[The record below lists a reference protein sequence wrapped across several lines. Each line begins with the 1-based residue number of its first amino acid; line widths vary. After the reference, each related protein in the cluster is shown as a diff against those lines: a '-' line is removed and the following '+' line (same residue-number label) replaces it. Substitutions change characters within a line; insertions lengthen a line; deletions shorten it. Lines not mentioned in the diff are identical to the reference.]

1 MLSAAHAAATKP
13 SAQLVAPTMVWRV
26 PQPIKPG
33 LVLLQPTC
41 LESAV
46 PLVPLAWE
54 PPVAVAPP
62 QTPAKRTPTSPSIM
76 APFATPAKPTS
87 PSIMAPL
94 LTTPDA
100 PRLSPVAPFAP
111 FAPRRGQRERRPPR
125 HLPRGSKFPNGG
137 QATPARKLVFVE
149 EDAVD
154 EAAGLALLALA
165 RCA

>member
-1 MLSAAHAAATKP
+1 MGVLSAAHAAATKP

-54 PPVAVAPP
+54 PPVGVAPP
-62 QTPAKRTPTSPSIM
+62 QTPAKL
-76 APFATPAKPTS
+76 KPTS

-94 LTTPDA
+94 TTPD
-100 PRLSPVAPFAP
+100 
-111 FAPRRGQRERRPPR
+111 APRRGQRERRPPR

-149 EDAVD
+149 EDDVD
-154 EAAGLALLALA
+154 TAGLALLALA

>member
-1 MLSAAHAAATKP
+1 MAMLSAAHAAATKP
-13 SAQLVAPTMVWRV
+13 SVAPMVWRV

-33 LVLLQPTC
+33 LVMLQPTC

-54 PPVAVAPP
+54 PPVGVAPA
-62 QTPAKRTPTSPSIM
+62 TPSKPMSPSIM
-76 APFATPAKPTS
+76 AP
-87 PSIMAPL
+87 

-100 PRLSPVAPFAP
+100 PRLTPVAP

-149 EDAVD
+149 EDDVD
-154 EAAGLALLALA
+154 TAGLALLALA

>member
-1 MLSAAHAAATKP
+1 MAMLSAAHAAATKP

-33 LVLLQPTC
+33 LVRLQPTC

-54 PPVAVAPP
+54 PPIGVAP
-62 QTPAKRTPTSPSIM
+62 
-76 APFATPAKPTS
+76 ATPSKPMS

-94 LTTPDA
+94 LTPDV
-100 PRLSPVAPFAP
+100 PRLTPVAP
-111 FAPRRGQRERRPPR
+111 FAPRRGQRERRPTR
-125 HLPRGSKFPNGG
+125 HLPRGSKFPGG
-137 QATPARKLVFVE
+137 SQARAARKLVFVE
-149 EDAVD
+149 EDDVD
-154 EAAGLALLALA
+154 TAGLALLALA

>member
-1 MLSAAHAAATKP
+1 MAMLSAAHAAATKP
-13 SAQLVAPTMVWRV
+13 SVAPMVWRV

-33 LVLLQPTC
+33 LVMLQPTC

-54 PPVAVAPP
+54 PPVGVAPA
-62 QTPAKRTPTSPSIM
+62 TPSKPMSPSIM
-76 APFATPAKPTS
+76 AP
-87 PSIMAPL
+87 

-100 PRLSPVAPFAP
+100 PRLTPVAP

-137 QATPARKLVFVE
+137 QATPARKLVIVE
-149 EDAVD
+149 DDVD

>member
-1 MLSAAHAAATKP
+1 MGVLSAAHAAATKP

-54 PPVAVAPP
+54 PPVGVAPP
-62 QTPAKRTPTSPSIM
+62 QTPAKL
-76 APFATPAKPTS
+76 KPTS

-94 LTTPDA
+94 TTPDA
-100 PRLSPVAPFAP
+100 PRLTRVAP

-125 HLPRGSKFPNGG
+125 HLPRGSKFPGGG

-149 EDAVD
+149 EDDVD
-154 EAAGLALLALA
+154 TAGLALLALA
-165 RCA
+165 RCV

>member
-1 MLSAAHAAATKP
+1 MAMLSAAHAAATKP

-33 LVLLQPTC
+33 LVMLQPTC

-54 PPVAVAPP
+54 PPVGVAPP
-62 QTPAKRTPTSPSIM
+62 QTPAKRTPTAPSIM

-94 LTTPDA
+94 LMTPEA
-100 PRLSPVAPFAP
+100 PRLSPVAAP

-149 EDAVD
+149 EDDVD
-154 EAAGLALLALA
+154 TAGLALLALA

>member
-1 MLSAAHAAATKP
+1 MAMLSAAHAAATKP

-54 PPVAVAPP
+54 PPVGVAPP
-62 QTPAKRTPTSPSIM
+62 QTPAKLTPTAPSII
-76 APFATPAKPTS
+76 APFATPAKPMS

-100 PRLSPVAPFAP
+100 PRLTPVAP

-149 EDAVD
+149 EDDVD
-154 EAAGLALLALA
+154 TAGLALLALA

>member
-1 MLSAAHAAATKP
+1 MTMLSAAHAAATKP
-13 SAQLVAPTMVWRV
+13 WAQLVAPTMVWRV
-26 PQPIKPG
+26 PQAIKPG
-33 LVLLQPTC
+33 LVLIQPTC

-54 PPVAVAPP
+54 QPPVGVAPP
-62 QTPAKRTPTSPSIM
+62 QTPAKLTPTAPSFM
-76 APFATPAKPTS
+76 TPRATPAKPMS

-94 LTTPDA
+94 MTPDV
-100 PRLSPVAPFAP
+100 PRLSPVAP

-149 EDAVD
+149 DDDVD
-154 EAAGLALLALA
+154 TAGLALLALA

>member
-1 MLSAAHAAATKP
+1 MAMLSAAHAAATKP

-54 PPVAVAPP
+54 PPVGVAPP
-62 QTPAKRTPTSPSIM
+62 QTPAKLTPT
-76 APFATPAKPTS
+76 A

-94 LTTPDA
+94 MTPDA
-100 PRLSPVAPFAP
+100 PRLSRVAP

-125 HLPRGSKFPNGG
+125 HLPRGSKFPGGG

-149 EDAVD
+149 KDDVD
-154 EAAGLALLALA
+154 TAGLALLALA

>member
-1 MLSAAHAAATKP
+1 MAMLSAAHAAATKP

-54 PPVAVAPP
+54 PPVGVAPP
-62 QTPAKRTPTSPSIM
+62 QTPAKLTPTAPSM
-76 APFATPAKPTS
+76 TVRAS

-94 LTTPDA
+94 MTPDA
-100 PRLSPVAPFAP
+100 PRLSPVAP

-125 HLPRGSKFPNGG
+125 HLPRGSKFPGGG

-149 EDAVD
+149 EDDVD
-154 EAAGLALLALA
+154 AAGLALLALA

>member
-1 MLSAAHAAATKP
+1 MAMLSAAHAAATKP

-54 PPVAVAPP
+54 QPPVGVAPP
-62 QTPAKRTPTSPSIM
+62 QTPAKLTPTPSFM
-76 APFATPAKPTS
+76 TPRATPAKPMS

-94 LTTPDA
+94 MTPDA
-100 PRLSPVAPFAP
+100 PRLTPVAP
-111 FAPRRGQRERRPPR
+111 FAPRRGERERRPPR
-125 HLPRGSKFPNGG
+125 HLPRGSKFPGGG

-149 EDAVD
+149 EDDVD
-154 EAAGLALLALA
+154 TAGLALLALA

>member
-13 SAQLVAPTMVWRV
+13 AQLAAPTMVWRV

-33 LVLLQPTC
+33 LVMLQPTC

-46 PLVPLAWE
+46 PLVPPAWE
-54 PPVAVAPP
+54 PPVGVAP
-62 QTPAKRTPTSPSIM
+62 
-76 APFATPAKPTS
+76 ATPSKPMS

-94 LTTPDA
+94 MTPDA
-100 PRLSPVAPFAP
+100 PRLSPVAP

-149 EDAVD
+149 EDDVD
-154 EAAGLALLALA
+154 TAGLALLALA

>member
-1 MLSAAHAAATKP
+1 MAMLSAAHAAATKP
-13 SAQLVAPTMVWRV
+13 AQLVAPTMVWRV

-41 LESAV
+41 LEGAV

-54 PPVAVAPP
+54 PPAAVAPP
-62 QTPAKRTPTSPSIM
+62 QTPAKLTPTSPSIM
-76 APFATPAKPTS
+76 APL
-87 PSIMAPL
+87 M
-94 LTTPDA
+94 TPDA
-100 PRLSPVAPFAP
+100 PRLSSVAP

-125 HLPRGSKFPNGG
+125 HLPRGSKFPGGG

-149 EDAVD
+149 EDDVD
-154 EAAGLALLALA
+154 TAGLALLALA

>member
-1 MLSAAHAAATKP
+1 
-13 SAQLVAPTMVWRV
+13 MVWRV
-26 PQPIKPG
+26 PRPIKPG

-41 LESAV
+41 LESGLQ
-46 PLVPLAWE
+46 LVPCAWE
-54 PPVAVAPP
+54 PPVTAPP
-62 QTPAKRTPTSPSIM
+62 ATPAKRTPTSPSIM
-76 APFATPAKPTS
+76 APLSAA
-87 PSIMAPL
+87 

-100 PRLSPVAPFAP
+100 PRLTPVAP

-137 QATPARKLVFVE
+137 QATPARKLVIVE
-149 EDAVD
+149 DDVD

>member
-1 MLSAAHAAATKP
+1 MAMLSAAHAAATKP

-54 PPVAVAPP
+54 PPVGVAPP
-62 QTPAKRTPTSPSIM
+62 QTPAKLTPTAPSIM
-76 APFATPAKPTS
+76 APFATPAKPMS

-94 LTTPDA
+94 LTTPDDA
-100 PRLSPVAPFAP
+100 TRLTPVAP

-125 HLPRGSKFPNGG
+125 HLPRGSKFPGGG

-149 EDAVD
+149 EDDVD
-154 EAAGLALLALA
+154 TAGLALLALA

>member
-1 MLSAAHAAATKP
+1 MAMLSAAHAAATKP

-54 PPVAVAPP
+54 PPVGVAPP
-62 QTPAKRTPTSPSIM
+62 QTPAKLTPTAPSIM

-94 LTTPDA
+94 LTPDV
-100 PRLSPVAPFAP
+100 PRLTPVAP

-137 QATPARKLVFVE
+137 QATPGRKLVFVE
-149 EDAVD
+149 EDDVD

>member
-1 MLSAAHAAATKP
+1 MAMLSAAHAAATKP

-54 PPVAVAPP
+54 PAVGVAPP
-62 QTPAKRTPTSPSIM
+62 QTPAKLKPTSPSIM
-76 APFATPAKPTS
+76 TPFATPAKPTS

-94 LTTPDA
+94 MTPDA
-100 PRLSPVAPFAP
+100 TRLTPVAP

-125 HLPRGSKFPNGG
+125 HLPRGSKFPGG
-137 QATPARKLVFVE
+137 SLATPARKLVFVE
-149 EDAVD
+149 DDVD